1 MTAPDCKS
9 DASGILG
16 STPRSPTKFIII
28 MIISIFKV
36 YWTDVHDVVRSEIFH
51 DMTQALNY
59 TQYLRAD
66 GNKHVVLSS
75 DISGNVTKLGV
86 AEVDSDYNWKKRR
99 A

>member
-16 STPRSPTKFIII
+16 STPRSPTKFII
-28 MIISIFKV
+28 MKISTFRV
-36 YWTDVHDVVRSEIFH
+36 YWTDVHDVVRSEVFL

-59 TQYLRAD
+59 TQFLRAD
-66 GNKHVVLSS
+66 GNQHVVMSS
-75 DISGNVTKLGV
+75 DITGNVTKLGV